1 MNEMLKKGLFRGLP
15 VVNEILLAIL
25 LFAELAERVK
35 DWKKQKKTEESSVV
49 TVGSE
54 EDPHDD
60 DE

>member
-49 TVGSE
+49 TVGSK